1 MISFSSSTV
10 LGGGTCQ
17 VVTTGCCFATSLPRN
32 SIALTSL
39 STRGSMIAGTKPA
52 LV

>member
-1 MISFSSSTV
+1 MMSFSSSTV

-17 VVTTGCCFATSLPRN
+17 VVTTGCLFATAVPRKL
-32 SIALTSL
+32 IALTSL
-39 STRGSMIAGTKPA
+39 STRGSRIAGTKPA